1 MIASFGGR
9 PYAIGKVVKGRFRVR
24 CIRFGLLACS
34 YERRP
39 DEEIRATYPFEVS
52 EQVSRPV
59 SAKPCPTPRKSRR
72 PSFPAG

>member
-1 MIASFGGR
+1 MIALFGGR
-9 PYAIGKVVKGRFRVR
+9 PYAIGKVANGRFRVR
-24 CIRFGLLACS
+24 CIRFGLLASS

-39 DEEIRATYPFEVS
+39 DEEIRATEPFEVS

-59 SAKPCPTPRKSRR
+59 STKPCPTPRRFHR